1 MQGRLSRVEAICGHH
16 FDDQDLVAAAVTHPS
31 AAEGKGVAASYER
44 LEFLGDAILG
54 AVVSKHLF
62 ERFDGM
68 NEGELTRLKISLI
81 SGSTLSQVSEELG
94 LAPLII
100 MGESEK
106 GTHSRGMRHAL
117 EDVYEALVAALFLD
131 GGEEACA
138 SFIER
143 TLFVHVD
150 PELAERPLDTKSK
163 LQQYTQHTLH
173 CAPEYQLIDRTGPAH
188 CPVFVSAVF
197 VNGEKVGTGEGRSKK
212 ESESIAAE
220 QALIYFGCL
229 PAPDGDADASES
241 DFGQDEK
248 GAAPC
253 I

>member
-68 NEGELTRLKISLI
+68 NEGELTRLKISLS

-94 LAPLII
+94 
-100 MGESEK
+100 
-106 GTHSRGMRHAL
+106 L